1 MSERTDFD
9 IIVVGGGIVGLAS
22 AYKITLS
29 NPDIRIA
36 VLEKEEKLAA
46 HQTGHNSGV
55 IHSGLYYEPGSNKAK
70 TCTKG
75 RKELVSFAKKHRIP
89 YEICG
94 KIIVAT
100 AQKELANLERI
111 YNNGKENRY
120 RFHKNVFSIID
131 KNKYGKKCLT
141 LEIEYKK

>member
-55 IHSGLYYEPGSNKAK
+55 IHYGLYYEPGSNKEK

-75 RKELVSFAKKHRIP
+75 R
-89 YEICG
+89 
-94 KIIVAT
+94 
-100 AQKELANLERI
+100 
-111 YNNGKENRY
+111 
-120 RFHKNVFSIID
+120 
-131 KNKYGKKCLT
+131 
-141 LEIEYKK
+141 